1 MGITQLIGN
10 YGERKACALLTKKK
24 YRILSRNYV
33 CRLGELDIVAAKDE
47 FVVFVE
53 VKARSAETYGR
64 PSQFV
69 TPSKQERVRKAAQ
82 HFLMHYG
89 LEDRQLRFDVVEVYL
104 NDKKHMVAIRHL
116 ENAF

>member
-10 YGERKACALLTKKK
+10 YGEEKACALLKKKK
-24 YRILSRNYV
+24 YRILARNYA

-53 VKARSAETYGR
+53 VKARSAETHGCPR
-64 PSQFV
+64 EFV
-69 TPSKQERVRKAAQ
+69 TPKKQQRVLKAAQ
-82 HFLMHYG
+82 HFLLHYG
-89 LEDRQLRFDVVEVYL
+89 LEDRQPRFDVIEVYL
-104 NDKKHMVAIRHL
+104 NDKKHMVAIKHL